1 MVPRSRGPS
10 ELLRI
15 GFLPRAVDALL
26 VKASRVACFWVG
38 RGAEAEARGVT
49 SGALSS
55 EKSRACVVLG
65 AERACSAPRCL
76 VLPYDAFGVALDV
89 EATGGVANWRS
100 MSATTRRTREVR
112 CSHSARRSSSPS
124 RPSLPLS
131 CESAPSVSDK
141 LGHKL
146 QRKQLEWGQATR
158 RVCQPLTLK
167 QRSYF
172 GWLRGSNIDSQTRD
186 SKTVR
191 RQRVQYRT
199 ALGTTDGCRQT
210 SPKGIMATV
219 TETLSIVDSL
229 YQSRETLLHHT
240 FTPFASLAHAPHSL
254 VQLTSP
260 RGPGCTV
267 SIGPHAFL
275 GTHIYLCD
283 WNPSGAGTGPTPPP
297 PPAAAPSPA
306 PLSTSAITPSLVARL
321 NEASQEDRKLAETLR
336 KAANGQASA
345 DELAGLATFIEHLRR
360 QEEAEAAN
368 PPLPAGGSGAPPSVV
383 LDFAETR
390 YPSAAAAAA
399 TSSSR
404 KAPAVDRRVVLPAHF
419 VLTPLPPR
427 NQNPMQPAL
436 FHDVLLSLFIFPS
449 ELTPPQSA
457 RGKQRLQAAPE
468 ADLNA
473 PVPVD
478 IVVEGCDQRMLDG
491 LWRAARNGR
500 PRDDQLERW
509 ARQMVS
515 RSPWLAQV
523 FVTGGALWA
532 KSWSLPSCSDAITPL
547 HCRSTRSRI
556 GRTSCTSHH
565 QSLQTPPPQPQ
576 IQLSR
581 RMRTIR
587 QRPQACLAPRVRPAC
602 SALEAAVGHRSQA
615 RSAAPRL
622 ERVPQLPER
631 RLRVQSGRGRWR
643 RPRRVQHLR
652 RAGRLQRSEVRSI
665 FHLHPPQGPA
675 YCALYSQGSR

>member
-1 MVPRSRGPS
+1 
-10 ELLRI
+10 
-15 GFLPRAVDALL
+15 
-26 VKASRVACFWVG
+26 
-38 RGAEAEARGVT
+38 
-49 SGALSS
+49 
-55 EKSRACVVLG
+55 
-65 AERACSAPRCL
+65 
-76 VLPYDAFGVALDV
+76 
-89 EATGGVANWRS
+89 
-100 MSATTRRTREVR
+100 
-112 CSHSARRSSSPS
+112 
-124 RPSLPLS
+124 
-131 CESAPSVSDK
+131 
-141 LGHKL
+141 
-146 QRKQLEWGQATR
+146 
-158 RVCQPLTLK
+158 
-167 QRSYF
+167 
-172 GWLRGSNIDSQTRD
+172 
-186 SKTVR
+186 
-191 RQRVQYRT
+191 
-199 ALGTTDGCRQT
+199 
-210 SPKGIMATV
+210 MATV

-240 FTPFASLAHAPHSL
+240 FTPFVSLAHAPHSL

-275 GTHIYLCD
+275 NTHIYLCD
-283 WNPSGAGTGPTPPP
+283 WNPSGSGTGPTPP

-368 PPLPAGGSGAPPSVV
+368 PPLPAVGSGGSGAPPSIV

-390 YPSAAAAAA
+390 YPPAAVA

-449 ELTPPQSA
+449 ELTPPQST

-509 ARQMVS
+509 ARQMVR

-523 FVTGGALWA
+523 FVTGGL
-532 KSWSLPSCSDAITPL
+532 
-547 HCRSTRSRI
+547 
-556 GRTSCTSHH
+556 
-565 QSLQTPPPQPQ
+565 LQVKVV
-576 IQLSR
+576 IAS
-581 RMRTIR
+581 
-587 QRPQACLAPRVRPAC
+587 
-602 SALEAAVGHRSQA
+602 
-615 RSAAPRL
+615 
-622 ERVPQLPER
+622 
-631 RLRVQSGRGRWR
+631 
-643 RPRRVQHLR
+643 
-652 RAGRLQRSEVRSI
+652 SES
-665 FHLHPPQGPA
+665 
-675 YCALYSQGSR
+675 

>member
-1 MVPRSRGPS
+1 
-10 ELLRI
+10 
-15 GFLPRAVDALL
+15 
-26 VKASRVACFWVG
+26 
-38 RGAEAEARGVT
+38 
-49 SGALSS
+49 
-55 EKSRACVVLG
+55 
-65 AERACSAPRCL
+65 
-76 VLPYDAFGVALDV
+76 
-89 EATGGVANWRS
+89 
-100 MSATTRRTREVR
+100 
-112 CSHSARRSSSPS
+112 
-124 RPSLPLS
+124 
-131 CESAPSVSDK
+131 
-141 LGHKL
+141 
-146 QRKQLEWGQATR
+146 
-158 RVCQPLTLK
+158 
-167 QRSYF
+167 
-172 GWLRGSNIDSQTRD
+172 
-186 SKTVR
+186 
-191 RQRVQYRT
+191 
-199 ALGTTDGCRQT
+199 
-210 SPKGIMATV
+210 MATV

-240 FTPFASLAHAPHSL
+240 FTPFSSLAHAPHSL

-275 GTHIYLCD
+275 NTHIYLCD
-283 WNPSGAGTGPTPPP
+283 WNPSGSGAGTPTLTR
-297 PPAAAPSPA
+297 PAAAPSPA

-368 PPLPAGGSGAPPSVV
+368 PPLPAPGGGAGSGTPPSVV

-390 YPSAAAAAA
+390 YPPAAAT

-404 KAPAVDRRVVLPAHF
+404 KAAAVDRRVVLPAHF

-449 ELTPPQSA
+449 ELTPPQST

-468 ADLNA
+468 VDLNA

-515 RSPWLAQV
+515 RSPWVAQV
-523 FVTGGALWA
+523 FVSGGLLWVKVGIA
-532 KSWSLPSCSDAITPL
+532 YLRDLTPSVLFAPADQLDPASDAHPA
-547 HCRSTRSRI
+547 HSTV
-556 GRTSCTSHH
+556 GRCG
-565 QSLQTPPPQPQ
+565 
-576 IQLSR
+576 R
-581 RMRTIR
+581 
-587 QRPQACLAPRVRPAC
+587 
-602 SALEAAVGHRSQA
+602 
-615 RSAAPRL
+615 
-622 ERVPQLPER
+622 R
-631 RLRVQSGRGRWR
+631 RLRYSSRARGRPDNVRRHVSLREPDRPARSWR
-643 RPRRVQHLR
+643 RRRR
-652 RAGRLQRSEVRSI
+652 RWNPARRHKARSLCSRESRSCRSDG
-665 FHLHPPQGPA
+665 FEFKEAEDVSSGGESGTFVEQAASDEARYAAVSTSLAPGAFYGGLLCVNPA
-675 YCALYSQGSR
+675 R

>member
-1 MVPRSRGPS
+1 
-10 ELLRI
+10 
-15 GFLPRAVDALL
+15 
-26 VKASRVACFWVG
+26 
-38 RGAEAEARGVT
+38 
-49 SGALSS
+49 
-55 EKSRACVVLG
+55 
-65 AERACSAPRCL
+65 
-76 VLPYDAFGVALDV
+76 
-89 EATGGVANWRS
+89 
-100 MSATTRRTREVR
+100 
-112 CSHSARRSSSPS
+112 
-124 RPSLPLS
+124 
-131 CESAPSVSDK
+131 
-141 LGHKL
+141 
-146 QRKQLEWGQATR
+146 
-158 RVCQPLTLK
+158 
-167 QRSYF
+167 
-172 GWLRGSNIDSQTRD
+172 
-186 SKTVR
+186 
-191 RQRVQYRT
+191 
-199 ALGTTDGCRQT
+199 
-210 SPKGIMATV
+210 MATV

-240 FTPFASLAHAPHSL
+240 FTPFVSLAHAPHSL

-275 GTHIYLCD
+275 NTHIYLCD
-283 WNPSGAGTGPTPPP
+283 WNPSGSGTGTPTPTPK
-297 PPAAAPSPA
+297 AAAPSPA

-368 PPLPAGGSGAPPSVV
+368 PPLPAVGSGGSGAPPSIV

-390 YPSAAAAAA
+390 SPPAAVA

-449 ELTPPQSA
+449 ELTPPQST

-509 ARQMVS
+509 ARQMVR

-523 FVTGGALWA
+523 FVIGGL
-532 KSWSLPSCSDAITPL
+532 
-547 HCRSTRSRI
+547 
-556 GRTSCTSHH
+556 
-565 QSLQTPPPQPQ
+565 LQ
-576 IQLSR
+576 
-581 RMRTIR
+581 
-587 QRPQACLAPRVRPAC
+587 
-602 SALEAAVGHRSQA
+602 AAS
-615 RSAAPRL
+615 
-622 ERVPQLPER
+622 
-631 RLRVQSGRGRWR
+631 
-643 RPRRVQHLR
+643 
-652 RAGRLQRSEVRSI
+652 
-665 FHLHPPQGPA
+665 
-675 YCALYSQGSR
+675 

>member
-1 MVPRSRGPS
+1 
-10 ELLRI
+10 
-15 GFLPRAVDALL
+15 
-26 VKASRVACFWVG
+26 
-38 RGAEAEARGVT
+38 
-49 SGALSS
+49 
-55 EKSRACVVLG
+55 
-65 AERACSAPRCL
+65 
-76 VLPYDAFGVALDV
+76 
-89 EATGGVANWRS
+89 
-100 MSATTRRTREVR
+100 
-112 CSHSARRSSSPS
+112 
-124 RPSLPLS
+124 
-131 CESAPSVSDK
+131 
-141 LGHKL
+141 
-146 QRKQLEWGQATR
+146 
-158 RVCQPLTLK
+158 
-167 QRSYF
+167 
-172 GWLRGSNIDSQTRD
+172 
-186 SKTVR
+186 
-191 RQRVQYRT
+191 
-199 ALGTTDGCRQT
+199 
-210 SPKGIMATV
+210 MATV

-240 FTPFASLAHAPHSL
+240 FTPFVSLAHAPHSL

-275 GTHIYLCD
+275 STHIYLCD

-390 YPSAAAAAA
+390 YPPAAAAAA
-399 TSSSR
+399 TPSLSR

-509 ARQMVS
+509 ARQMINSIPHRTHILHIPPSVAAAAAAAASDTALAAHADDPTTSAGMS
-515 RSPWLAQV
+515 RSASQ
-523 FVTGGALWA
+523 TGLLGAGGGGG
-532 KSWSLPSCSDAITPL
+532 TPL
-547 HCRSTRSRI
+547 AGTKRGASARESPAAASALASSSKRQRTAAAAASPAPSS
-556 GRTSCTSHH
+556 GR
-565 QSLQTPPPQPQ
+565 PPPTKRG
-576 IQLSR
+576 SR
-581 RMRTIR
+581 ASAVRAGSASASTPGASSPAAGPSRALDGTSSGMISLD
-587 QRPQACLAPRVRPAC
+587 QSPAPSSPA
-602 SALEAAVGHRSQA
+602 A
-615 RSAAPRL
+615 SAAA
-622 ERVPQLPER
+622 
-631 RLRVQSGRGRWR
+631 SSTGRGGPAKKSSKGKAKGKGKR
-643 RPRRVQHLR
+643 
-652 RAGRLQRSEVRSI
+652 GKKRSI
-665 FHLHPPQGPA
+665 FHVGSEDDEESEEEFVLTG
-675 YCALYSQGSR
+675 GSRRRAAATIL

>member
-1 MVPRSRGPS
+1 
-10 ELLRI
+10 
-15 GFLPRAVDALL
+15 
-26 VKASRVACFWVG
+26 
-38 RGAEAEARGVT
+38 
-49 SGALSS
+49 
-55 EKSRACVVLG
+55 
-65 AERACSAPRCL
+65 
-76 VLPYDAFGVALDV
+76 
-89 EATGGVANWRS
+89 
-100 MSATTRRTREVR
+100 
-112 CSHSARRSSSPS
+112 
-124 RPSLPLS
+124 
-131 CESAPSVSDK
+131 
-141 LGHKL
+141 
-146 QRKQLEWGQATR
+146 
-158 RVCQPLTLK
+158 
-167 QRSYF
+167 
-172 GWLRGSNIDSQTRD
+172 
-186 SKTVR
+186 
-191 RQRVQYRT
+191 
-199 ALGTTDGCRQT
+199 
-210 SPKGIMATV
+210 MATV

-240 FTPFASLAHAPHSL
+240 FTPFVSLAHAPHSL

-275 GTHIYLCD
+275 STHIYLCD

-390 YPSAAAAAA
+390 YPPAAAAAA
-399 TSSSR
+399 TPSLSR

-523 FVTGGALWA
+523 FMTGGALWA
-532 KSWSLPSCSDAITPL
+532 KSWSLPLCVLTPSLLYTADQLDSASDAHPAHPTI
-547 HCRSTRSRI
+547 SRCG
-556 GRTSCTSHH
+556 GRC
-565 QSLQTPPPQPQ
+565 
-576 IQLSR
+576 
-581 RMRTIR
+581 
-587 QRPQACLAPRVRPAC
+587 
-602 SALEAAVGHRSQA
+602 G
-615 RSAAPRL
+615 
-622 ERVPQLPER
+622 
-631 RLRVQSGRGRWR
+631 RLRYSSRGARGRSYNVRRHVSLRESDRLARRWR
-643 RPRRVQHLR
+643 RRWDTARRYE
-652 RAGRLQRSEVRSI
+652 ARSFCSRKSRS
-665 FHLHPPQGPA
+665 
-675 YCALYSQGSR
+675 S